1 MAEKQKKTYQKPE
14 ATKEELRKMLLE
26 TNEKLAL
33 ANERLIRQEKERT
46 EFFANL
52 SHDLRSSL
60 SVIAGGVELLRTEP
74 DLSPENAELLKSL
87 SARTAFMKRLI
98 EDLFFLAKM
107 DSRTD
112 IVSLQEIDLR
122 AFLEEYMISLSA
134 DSRFSDR
141 PLTLDIPEGIPETV
155 QLDPELT
162 IRVLDN
168 LFSNAWKYSPA
179 GTEIALQVQE
189 KEGRL
194 LLCVSDSGEGIAPSE
209 LLRIFERT
217 YRSRRERSPE
227 DESSG
232 LGLSIVKSIVESYGG
247 SVWAESEVG
256 KGSTFYL
263 TLPEQDRKDEASRE
277 TSEK

>member
-60 SVIAGGVELLRTEP
+60 SVISGGVELLRTEP

-155 QLDPELT
+155 RLDPELT

-168 LFSNAWKYSPA
+168 LFSNAWKYSPQ
-179 GTEIALQVQE
+179 GTEIALQVRE

-194 LLCVSDSGEGIAPSE
+194 LLCVSDSGEGIAHSE

-247 SVWAESEVG
+247 TVWAESEEG
-256 KGSTFYL
+256 KGSTFFL
-263 TLPEQDRKDEASRE
+263 TLPEQDRKGETSRK